1 MTIVSVAQRTSCF
14 CDVNLQSRVT
24 RPHYLSQCLEI
35 PEVSLRVSGVRDACE
50 GSAVLGSD
58 AAAVL
63 VTKGWI
69 MGGGAMQV

>member
-1 MTIVSVAQRTSCF
+1 MQKLKKSWK
-14 CDVNLQSRVT
+14 N
-24 RPHYLSQCLEI
+24 YLSRSLTAVQCLEI
-35 PEVSLRVSGVRDACE
+35 PEVSRRVSGVRDACE

>member
-1 MTIVSVAQRTSCF
+1 MECVTHMT
-14 CDVNLQSRVT
+14 
-24 RPHYLSQCLEI
+24 H
-35 PEVSLRVSGVRDACE
+35 DACE